1 MHILLVI
8 TDYGSFNNFLS
19 ELAIKLVNNGD
30 RVDVICS
37 PDKIINLQDKHAY
50 TSLGIRFHYVNLPR
64 SLNPIKVIKASRQI
78 SQLITK
84 LNPSVINVHF
94 TTGIFTTLLWR
105 KPKQKIIGTLHGV
118 GYIMAESRVKKMIF
132 SIVEKFCFKRLDN
145 IYVLNQF
152 DYNIVKQ
159 LHPTKTFVY
168 QSSGVGFDDCKFNPS
183 AVAEEE
189 KKFLKER
196 LGIRDGDFVLAYT
209 GRFVDF
215 KGFNIL
221 IRAVSRLIQNGL
233 YPNLKL
239 MLIGGKDP
247 ARETGLLP
255 HEEAYYQSNPQF
267 IKVDFTADVE
277 KYLSLADLFV
287 FPSAREGMPVCIM
300 EALAMGLPV
309 VTSDTRGCND
319 LVENDFNGILL
330 SEKPTV
336 EETSSAIER
345 LFCNRFL
352 LRKLSENALSRRD
365 EYSRQQ
371 FVLEQIEAYQPQEFS
386 NISA

>member
-30 RVDVICS
+30 KVDVICS
-37 PDKIINLQDKHAY
+37 PEKIINLQDKHAY
-50 TSLGIRFHYVNLPR
+50 TSLGINFHYVNLPR
-64 SLNPIKVIKASRQI
+64 GLNPLKVIKASRQI
-78 SQLITK
+78 SKLIAK
-84 LNPSVINVHF
+84 INPSIINVHF

-118 GYIMAESRVKKMIF
+118 GYIMAESRSKRMIF
-132 SIVEKFCFKRLDN
+132 SFIEKFCFNRLDN

-168 QSSGVGFDDCKFNPS
+168 QSFGVGFDDRKFNPLS
-183 AVAEEE
+183 VQEEE
-189 KKFLKER
+189 KDILRGK
-196 LGIRDGDFVLAYT
+196 LGIEKDDFVLAFT

-221 IRAVSRLIQNGL
+221 VRAVNRLIESGL

-247 ARETGLLP
+247 ARDTGLLP
-255 HEEAYYQSNPQF
+255 DEESHYQSNPQF

-300 EALAMGLPV
+300 EALAMGIPV
-309 VTSDTRGCND
+309 LTSDSRGCND
-319 LVENDFNGILL
+319 LVESDFNGVLL
-330 SEKPTV
+330 SEKPNV
-336 EETSSAIER
+336 EETVTAIEK
-345 LFCNRFL
+345 LFCNRIL

-371 FVLEQIEAYQPQEFS
+371 FVLEQIKAYQPHEF
-386 NISA
+386 NDLSA

>member
-30 RVDVICS
+30 KVDVICS
-37 PDKIINLQDKHAY
+37 PEKIINLQDKHAY
-50 TSLGIRFHYVNLPR
+50 TSLGINFHYVNLPR
-64 SLNPIKVIKASRQI
+64 GLNPLKVIKASRQI
-78 SQLITK
+78 SKLIAK
-84 LNPSVINVHF
+84 INPSIINVHF

-118 GYIMAESRVKKMIF
+118 GYIMAESRSKRMIF
-132 SIVEKFCFKRLDN
+132 SFIEKFCFNRLDN

-168 QSSGVGFDDCKFNPS
+168 QSFGVGFDDRKFNPLS
-183 AVAEEE
+183 VQEEE
-189 KKFLKER
+189 KDILRGK
-196 LGIRDGDFVLAYT
+196 LGIEKDDFVLAFT

-221 IRAVSRLIQNGL
+221 VRAVNRLIESGL

-247 ARETGLLP
+247 ARDTGLLP
-255 HEEAYYQSNPQF
+255 DEESHYQSNPQF

-300 EALAMGLPV
+300 EALAMGIPV
-309 VTSDTRGCND
+309 LTSDSRGCND
-319 LVENDFNGILL
+319 LVESDFNGVLL
-330 SEKPTV
+330 SEKPNV
-336 EETSSAIER
+336 EETVTAIEK
-345 LFCNRFL
+345 LFCNRIL

-371 FVLEQIEAYQPQEFS
+371 FVLEQIEAYQPHEF
-386 NISA
+386 NDLSA